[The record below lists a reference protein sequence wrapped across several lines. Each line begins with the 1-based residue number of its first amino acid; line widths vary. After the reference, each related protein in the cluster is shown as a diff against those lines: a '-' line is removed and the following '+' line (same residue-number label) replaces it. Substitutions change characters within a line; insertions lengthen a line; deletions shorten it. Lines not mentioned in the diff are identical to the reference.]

1 MLFDLEDYYNSG
13 VIGNNQTPMTPQKW
27 DEIYTISRQTRD
39 AFDKGFNEWINLQ
52 VDLANRGGSACM
64 TTINELV
71 QEYEDNFATLVAVS
85 DAFWDSLI
93 DSDYNKEAH
102 EIYSDALDAMMY
114 SVRKLLSI
122 FEGDKVKVQE
132 A

>member
-1 MLFDLEDYYNSG
+1 MLFDLEDYYNGG

-27 DEIYTISRQTRD
+27 DDAYATARQTRD

-71 QEYEDNFATLVAVS
+71 QEYEDNYDTLVDVS

-93 DSDYNKEAH
+93 DGEYNKEAH

>member
-13 VIGNNQTPMTPQKW
+13 VIGDNQTPMNAQKW
-27 DEIYTISRQTRD
+27 DDCFNTYGATRE
-39 AFDKGFNEWINLQ
+39 AFDKGFNEWIDNQ
-52 VDLANRGGSACM
+52 IDLANRGGSACM

-71 QEYEDNFATLVAVS
+71 QEYEDNYATLVNVS

>member
-1 MLFDLEDYYNSG
+1 MLFDLEDYYNGG
-13 VIGNNQTPMTPQKW
+13 VIGDNQTPMNSAKW
-27 DEIYTISRQTRD
+27 DDCFTTYRATRE
-39 AFDKGFNEWINLQ
+39 AFHKGFNEWIDTQ
-52 VDLANRGGSACM
+52 IDLANRGGSACI

-71 QEYEDNFATLVAVS
+71 QEYEDNYDTLVNVS
-85 DAFWDSLI
+85 DAFWNSLV
-93 DSDYNKEAH
+93 DVDYNKEAH
-102 EIYSDALDAMMY
+102 KIYSDALDAMMY